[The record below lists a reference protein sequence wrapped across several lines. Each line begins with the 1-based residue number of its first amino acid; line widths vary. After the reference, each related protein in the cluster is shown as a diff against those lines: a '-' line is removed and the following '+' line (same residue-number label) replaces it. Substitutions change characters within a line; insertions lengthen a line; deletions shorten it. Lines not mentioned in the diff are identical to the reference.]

1 MGIDRWLNATLSIR
15 FLECVGD
22 KSVPS
27 RGCSYFYFCFCFLL
41 YDMYIIFGKHGLTP
55 HNHVVFSHLTCV
67 CVFICTRC
75 ICSL

>member
-27 RGCSYFYFCFCFLL
+27 RGCSYFIFLFL
-41 YDMYIIFGKHGLTP
+41 FLIIW
-55 HNHVVFSHLTCV
+55 HVYHLWKTWFSATQSC
-67 CVFICTRC
+67 C
-75 ICSL
+75 I